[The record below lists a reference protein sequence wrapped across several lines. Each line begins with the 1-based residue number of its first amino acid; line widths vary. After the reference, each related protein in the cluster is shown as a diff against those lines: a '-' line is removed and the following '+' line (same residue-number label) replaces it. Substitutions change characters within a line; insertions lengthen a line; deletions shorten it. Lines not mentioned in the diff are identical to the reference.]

1 MDDRDLASM
10 RREYRAGGLLEA
22 DALDDPIEQFRRWF
36 EQARDAEVFE
46 PNAMTLATVD
56 ALGRPVART
65 VLLKGIEARGLSFYT
80 NLGSDKS
87 RQLAVSPRAAL
98 VFWWGPIARQ
108 VRFEGEV
115 ERVSDGEADAY
126 FATRPRGSQIG
137 AWTSPQSQPIEARR
151 ALEVTSWEL
160 DQRFD
165 GDAVP
170 RPPFWGGFRL
180 MPDRVEFW
188 QGQENRLH
196 DRLRYTREPA
206 GGWRIERLAP

>member
-151 ALEVTSWEL
+151 ALEVTSWEIG
-160 DQRFD
+160 QRFD